1 MVVPKFFL
9 TNMTRIVNFHLYEC
23 GICNQI
29 NLRPEYGSIS
39 TYLPD
44 QLVLNAN
51 SEKKCKCCNKTSKLI
66 DYKYV
71 GKIEKKI
78 KTRVRTLFFFWK
90 IKEVD
95 ARNLYPLFD

>member
-1 MVVPKFFL
+1 MVQKFFL
-9 TNMTRIVNFHLYEC
+9 INMTRIVNFHLYEC
-23 GICNQI
+23 SICNQI

-44 QLVLNAN
+44 QLVLDAN

-71 GKIEKKI
+71 GKIGKKI
-78 KTRVRTLFFFWK
+78 KTKERILFFFWK
-90 IKEVD
+90 TKEIDV
-95 ARNLYPLFD
+95 RNRYPLFD